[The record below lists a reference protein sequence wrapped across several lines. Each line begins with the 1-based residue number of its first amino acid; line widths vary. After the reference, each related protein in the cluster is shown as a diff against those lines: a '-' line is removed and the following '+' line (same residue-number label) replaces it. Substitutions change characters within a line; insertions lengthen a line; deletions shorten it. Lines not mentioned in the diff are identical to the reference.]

1 MVAKGYSTAVGDEGG
16 FAPNLKS
23 NEEALE
29 VIMQAIEKA
38 GYVPKD
44 DVLIAL
50 DPATSEF
57 YNTKTGPSIIPLCMI
72 GNKGL
77 YLNAQGNFYPCCWTA
92 LRYEHNNDI
101 FDYVEQTQN
110 LGQVLDDPMWRKL
123 FNGMGSRSAPRECG
137 EKCSAGKWNLEH
149 ATAW

>member
-1 MVAKGYSTAVGDEGG
+1 MGDEGG

-29 VIMQAIEKA
+29 VIMEAIEKA

-57 YNTKTGPSIIPLCMI
+57 YNATKPYCQRRT
-72 GNKGL
+72 
-77 YLNAQGNFYPCCWTA
+77 PCGTSVG
-92 LRYEHNNDI
+92 I
-101 FDYVEQTQN
+101 T
-110 LGQVLDDPMWRKL
+110 
-123 FNGMGSRSAPRECG
+123 
-137 EKCSAGKWNLEH
+137 
-149 ATAW
+149 